1 MSAQPSD
8 ARPEE
13 APTCYRHPDRETYVR
28 CQRCERPICPDC
40 MRDASVGFQCPECVR
55 DGNRGGR
62 QPRRFTPR
70 AGTAYV
76 TWTLVAVNVL
86 VFLVQLADRTLIE
99 RFALVPFWVA
109 EGQWW
114 RLITSAFLHAQ
125 GGGIPL
131 HILFNMWALIVLGPQ
146 LEQAL
151 GRVRFAAIY
160 FLSALA
166 GSTLVMWVSGMG
178 EGTIG
183 ASGAIFGL
191 FGATFVVARR
201 LRLNTTWLVVIIALN
216 LVMTFTISGIS
227 WGAHVGGLLAG
238 AGLCAAYVYAPV
250 RQRRLVEIGGTAA
263 LAVLLI
269 AAVLVRVYVIY
280 ATVVAG

>member
-1 MSAQPSD
+1 
-8 ARPEE
+8 
-13 APTCYRHPDRETYVR
+13 
-28 CQRCERPICPDC
+28 

>member
-13 APTCYRHPDRETYVR
+13 APTCYRHSDRETYVR

-62 QPRRFTPR
+62 RPRRFTLR
-70 AGTAYV
+70 SSTAYV
-76 TWTLVAVNVL
+76 TWTLMAVNVL
-86 VFLVQLADRTLIE
+86 VFIGQLIDRNLTGQ
-99 RFALVPFWVA
+99 FALVPFWVA
-109 EGQWW
+109 EGEWW
-114 RLITSAFLHAQ
+114 RLITSAFLHAP

-131 HILFNMWALIVLGPQ
+131 HILFNMWALFVLGPQ
-146 LEQAL
+146 LEMAL
-151 GRVRFAAIY
+151 GRVRFTALY

-166 GSTLVMWVSGMG
+166 GSALVMWVSDMG

-191 FGATFVVARR
+191 FGATFVIARR
-201 LRLNTTWLVVIIALN
+201 LRLNTTFLVVIIALN
-216 LVMTFTISGIS
+216 LVMTFTVSGIS
-227 WGAHVGGLLAG
+227 WGAHVGGLIAG
-238 AGLCAAYVYAPV
+238 AALCVAYMYAPV
-250 RQRRLVEIGGTAA
+250 RQRRLVEVGGTAA
-263 LAVLLI
+263 FAVLLI
-269 AAVLVRVYVIY
+269 AAILARIYVIY
-280 ATVVAG
+280 ATAITG